1 MSLKQA
7 SNIIQMVDY
16 TNEEKSNV
24 SYFYI
29 LIEYCSSNLIFKS
42 FIFDDQLLFLF

>member
-7 SNIIQMVDY
+7 SNIIHMVDY

-24 SYFYI
+24 TFFYI
-29 LIEYCSSNLIFKS
+29 LLDYCSSN
-42 FIFDDQLLFLF
+42 Q